1 MENKKLDQD
10 SFGEIMDKIIL
21 ENEIGMSIIMPE
33 GTIEPEI
40 QDNTGAGPVMQ
51 FYILLNALVA
61 VVKNVTDLM
70 GIEKDAREDLV
81 DGILDLV
88 KREIMEE
95 RHADRERNQTTGCVR
110 ADRDPAL
117 WREEHWAKQL

>member
-1 MENKKLDQD
+1 MENKKLDLD
-10 SFGEIMDKIIL
+10 NFGEIMDKFIL
-21 ENEIGMSIIMPE
+21 ENEVGMSIIMPE

-51 FYILLNALVA
+51 LYILLNALVA

-88 KREIMEE
+88 KKDIMEE
-95 RHADRERNQTTGCVR
+95 
-110 ADRDPAL
+110 
-117 WREEHWAKQL
+117 

>member
-1 MENKKLDQD
+1 MENKKLDMD
-10 SFGEIMDKIIL
+10 SFGEIMDKFIL
-21 ENEIGMSIIMPE
+21 ENEVGMSIIMPE

-40 QDNTGAGPVMQ
+40 QDNTGMGPVMQ

-70 GIEKDAREDLV
+70 GIEKDAREDPV

-88 KREIMEE
+88 KKDIME
-95 RHADRERNQTTGCVR
+95 G
-110 ADRDPAL
+110 
-117 WREEHWAKQL
+117 

>member
-1 MENKKLDQD
+1 MEKKKLDLD

-21 ENEIGMSIIMPE
+21 ENEVGMSIIMPE

-61 VVKNVTDLM
+61 VLM
-70 GIEKDAREDLV
+70 GIEKDTREDLV

-88 KREIMEE
+88 KMDIME
-95 RHADRERNQTTGCVR
+95 G
-110 ADRDPAL
+110 
-117 WREEHWAKQL
+117 

>member
-1 MENKKLDQD
+1 MENKKLDLD
-10 SFGEIMDKIIL
+10 SFGEIMDKFIL
-21 ENEIGMSIIMPE
+21 ENEVGMSIIMPE

-40 QDNTGAGPVMQ
+40 QDNTGIGPVMQ
-51 FYILLNALVA
+51 FYILLNALVS

-88 KREIMEE
+88 KRDIMEE
-95 RHADRERNQTTGCVR
+95 
-110 ADRDPAL
+110 
-117 WREEHWAKQL
+117 

>member
-1 MENKKLDQD
+1 MENKKLDLD
-10 SFGEIMDKIIL
+10 SFGEIMDKFIL
-21 ENEIGMSIIMPE
+21 ENEVGMNIIMPE

-40 QDNTGAGPVMQ
+40 QDNTGMGPVMQ

-70 GIEKDAREDLV
+70 GIEKDDREDLV

-88 KREIMEE
+88 KKDIMEE
-95 RHADRERNQTTGCVR
+95 
-110 ADRDPAL
+110 
-117 WREEHWAKQL
+117 

>member
-1 MENKKLDQD
+1 MENKKLDLD
-10 SFGEIMDKIIL
+10 SFGEIMDKFIL
-21 ENEIGMSIIMPE
+21 ENEVGMSIIMPE

-40 QDNTGAGPVMQ
+40 QDNTGMGHVMQ

-88 KREIMEE
+88 KKDIME
-95 RHADRERNQTTGCVR
+95 G
-110 ADRDPAL
+110 
-117 WREEHWAKQL
+117 

>member
-1 MENKKLDQD
+1 MENRKLDMD
-10 SFGEIMDKIIL
+10 SFGEIMDKFIL
-21 ENEIGMSIIMPE
+21 ENEVGMSIIMPE

-40 QDNTGAGPVMQ
+40 QDNTGMGPVMQ

-88 KREIMEE
+88 KKDLMEE
-95 RHADRERNQTTGCVR
+95 
-110 ADRDPAL
+110 
-117 WREEHWAKQL
+117 

>member
-1 MENKKLDQD
+1 MENNKLDLD
-10 SFGEIMDKIIL
+10 SFGEIMDKFIL
-21 ENEIGMSIIMPE
+21 ENEVGMSIIMPE

-40 QDNTGAGPVMQ
+40 QENTGMGPVMQ

-81 DGILDLV
+81 DGILGLV
-88 KREIMEE
+88 KKDIMEE
-95 RHADRERNQTTGCVR
+95 
-110 ADRDPAL
+110 
-117 WREEHWAKQL
+117 

>member
-1 MENKKLDQD
+1 MENKKLDMD
-10 SFGEIMDKIIL
+10 SFGEIMDKFIL
-21 ENEIGMSIIMPE
+21 ENEVGMSIIMPE

-40 QDNTGAGPVMQ
+40 QDNTGMGPVMQ

-88 KREIMEE
+88 KKDLMEE
-95 RHADRERNQTTGCVR
+95 
-110 ADRDPAL
+110 
-117 WREEHWAKQL
+117 

>member
-1 MENKKLDQD
+1 MENKKLDLD
-10 SFGEIMDKIIL
+10 SFGEIMDKFIL
-21 ENEIGMSIIMPE
+21 ENEVGMSIIMPE

-40 QDNTGAGPVMQ
+40 QDNTGMGPVMQ

-81 DGILDLV
+81 DGILGLV
-88 KREIMEE
+88 KKDIME
-95 RHADRERNQTTGCVR
+95 G
-110 ADRDPAL
+110 
-117 WREEHWAKQL
+117 

>member
-1 MENKKLDQD
+1 MENKKLDLD
-10 SFGEIMDKIIL
+10 SFGEIMDKFIL
-21 ENEIGMSIIMPE
+21 ENEVGMSIIMPE

-40 QDNTGAGPVMQ
+40 QDNTGMGPVMQ

-70 GIEKDAREDLV
+70 GIEKDAREDLF

-88 KREIMEE
+88 KRDIMEE
-95 RHADRERNQTTGCVR
+95 
-110 ADRDPAL
+110 
-117 WREEHWAKQL
+117 

>member
-1 MENKKLDQD
+1 MENKKLDLD
-10 SFGEIMDKIIL
+10 SFGEIMDKFIL
-21 ENEIGMSIIMPE
+21 ENEVGMSIIMPE

-51 FYILLNALVA
+51 LYILLNALVA

-88 KREIMEE
+88 KKDIMEE
-95 RHADRERNQTTGCVR
+95 
-110 ADRDPAL
+110 
-117 WREEHWAKQL
+117 

>member
-1 MENKKLDQD
+1 MENKKLDLD
-10 SFGEIMDKIIL
+10 SFGEIMDKFIL
-21 ENEIGMSIIMPE
+21 ENEVGMSIIMPE

-40 QDNTGAGPVMQ
+40 QDNTGMGPVMQ

-88 KREIMEE
+88 KNDIMEE
-95 RHADRERNQTTGCVR
+95 
-110 ADRDPAL
+110 
-117 WREEHWAKQL
+117 

>member
-1 MENKKLDQD
+1 MENKKLDLD
-10 SFGEIMDKIIL
+10 SFGEIMDKFIL
-21 ENEIGMSIIMPE
+21 ENEVGMSIIMPE

-51 FYILLNALVA
+51 FYILLNAIVA

-88 KREIMEE
+88 KRDIMEE
-95 RHADRERNQTTGCVR
+95 
-110 ADRDPAL
+110 
-117 WREEHWAKQL
+117 

>member
-1 MENKKLDQD
+1 MENKKLDMD
-10 SFGEIMDKIIL
+10 SFGEIMDKLIL
-21 ENEIGMSIIMPE
+21 ENEVWMSIIMPE

-40 QDNTGAGPVMQ
+40 QDNTGMGPVMQ
-51 FYILLNALVA
+51 FYIVLNALVD

-88 KREIMEE
+88 KKDIMEE
-95 RHADRERNQTTGCVR
+95 
-110 ADRDPAL
+110 
-117 WREEHWAKQL
+117 

>member
-1 MENKKLDQD
+1 MENKKLDLD

-40 QDNTGAGPVMQ
+40 HDNTGMGPVMQ
-51 FYILLNALVA
+51 FYIVLNALSRI
-61 VVKNVTDLM
+61 VTETMDLM
-70 GIEKDAREDLV
+70 GIDKDAREDLV

-88 KREIMEE
+88 KRDIMEE
-95 RHADRERNQTTGCVR
+95 
-110 ADRDPAL
+110 
-117 WREEHWAKQL
+117 